1 MNPETLFPKK
11 SIPENTTPELA
22 AFNSPSYV
30 NALATLDLASETYGD
45 ASLFNAAK
53 AVRANRYL
61 WQEYPELRGEYWQIG
76 SSGQGDFWLLR
87 RDGNICWYDHDL
99 GEITP
104 AAIVDFDITFDQFLA
119 LSVYLAQIERT
130 LDTNEHYFAVPAH
143 RQAFADTLNRIAQGL
158 FARYPYRYF
167 D

>member
-1 MNPETLFPKK
+1 LFDHAQ
-11 SIPENTTPELA
+11 A
-22 AFNSPSYV
+22 ARS
-30 NALATLDLASETYGD
+30 
-45 ASLFNAAK
+45 
-53 AVRANRYL
+53 NRQL
-61 WQEYPELRGEYWQIG
+61 WRDYPELRGQYWQIG

-119 LSVYLAQIERT
+119 LSAYLAQIERT
-130 LDTNEHYFAVPAH
+130 LDTNEHYFAAPAH

>member
-1 MNPETLFPKK
+1 M
-11 SIPENTTPELA
+11 
-22 AFNSPSYV
+22 
-30 NALATLDLASETYGD
+30 
-45 ASLFNAAK
+45 
-53 AVRANRYL
+53 
-61 WQEYPELRGEYWQIG
+61 RGQYWQIG

-119 LSVYLAQIERT
+119 LSAYLAQIERT
-130 LDTNEHYFAVPAH
+130 LDTNEHYFANPAH

>member
-1 MNPETLFPKK
+1 MNYIDEKFADIQMLRYELTGFEQL
-11 SIPENTTPELA
+11 TPQQKVYIYYLSQA
-22 AFNSPSYV
+22 
-30 NALATLDLASETYGD
+30 ALAG
-45 ASLFNAAK
+45 
-53 AVRANRYL
+53 R
-61 WQEYPELRGEYWQIG
+61 
-76 SSGQGDFWLLR
+76 
-87 RDGNICWYDHDL
+87 
-99 GEITP
+99 
-104 AAIVDFDITFDQFLA
+104 DITFDQFLA

>member
-1 MNPETLFPKK
+1 MACRQ
-11 SIPENTTPELA
+11 PENLRIPLG
-22 AFNSPSYV
+22 NPCPPKPSSP
-30 NALATLDLASETYGD
+30 
-45 ASLFNAAK
+45 
-53 AVRANRYL
+53 
-61 WQEYPELRGEYWQIG
+61 IG

-119 LSVYLAQIERT
+119 LSAYLAQIERT
-130 LDTNEHYFAVPAH
+130 LDTNEHYFAAPAH
-143 RQAFADTLNRIAQGL
+143 RQAFAHALNHIAQGL